1 MGSSPLAHASADSD
15 NPEIQ
20 SSWGIFEIFFDT
32 FVISTITA
40 LCLLSC
46 GRCDVSYMFDIIFG
60 HIGKWLLGAL
70 LAVFAFASVISWCY
84 YGECCVEFL
93 SPKRKVLLNGYR
105 ILFSLCAFLGVAVTG
120 NTVWEISD
128 ILNAFM
134 MCPNLYLLFKCR
146 KEIGRIDN

>member
-1 MGSSPLAHASADSD
+1 M
-15 NPEIQ
+15 
-20 SSWGIFEIFFDT
+20 
-32 FVISTITA
+32 
-40 LCLLSC
+40 
-46 GRCDVSYMFDIIFG
+46 
-60 HIGKWLLGAL
+60 
-70 LAVFAFASVISWCY
+70 
-84 YGECCVEFL
+84 EFL
-93 SPKRKVLLNGYR
+93 SPKRKILLNGYR